1 MMVKRFGYAA
11 IEPIAAAVD
20 PLADHADDTVV
31 DNPEIQLHG
40 PFGASFPDELHWSGR
55 KISTTDGPF
64 NRRAGQEERESFGRR
79 HRFPNA
85 PSSLAAVDTRL
96 AERSRFGS
104 RSDRIEFAILAGDQ
118 IIGEREARH
127 RLETP
132 RPSFE
137 GGAS

>member
-1 MMVKRFGYAA
+1 MPKSVSGLDHLAHPFPTNFIDPAVKSRQQ
-11 IEPIAAAVD
+11 
-20 PLADHADDTVV
+20 T
-31 DNPEIQLHG
+31 
-40 PFGASFPDELHWSGR
+40 GR
-55 KISTTDGPF
+55 F